1 MILNGSVEGK
11 SGLGRAHRAAPASSK
26 RSRTLPTR
34 RRGESGQRGLRGD
47 IAELVVPLG
56 LVFHAVEDFFALH

>member
-11 SGLGRAHRAAPASSK
+11 SGLGHAHQPAPACDR

-34 RRGESGQRGLRGD
+34 LRGESGQCGLRGD
-47 IAELVVPLG
+47 VAVLVVPLS